1 MLFSDAKEAVAAITD
16 AVKEMEEAW
25 ALTVGTLS
33 VERSNAQRYAGSRV
47 HIVSKRGRRRVQP
60 F

>member
-16 AVKEMEEAW
+16 AVKEMEEAQ
-25 ALTVGTLS
+25 ALKVGTLN

-47 HIVSKRGRRRVQP
+47 RIVSERGQRRVQT